1 MKALY
6 DHVPSILEAVGN
18 GSYRYRWGI
27 REVLDEIDGESLTQ
41 WECDE
46 VIVWPR
52 LTSNKIVEAVISE
65 LWGQNYEQKLINE
78 YNSAVLGLY
87 SDEVAEIKVAA
98 YKSFLEQRAEIKRMV
113 DDDCQKLG
121 IR

>member
-1 MKALY
+1 MKAIY
-6 DHVPSILEAVGN
+6 DHGPSILEAVGN

-27 REVLDEIDGESLTQ
+27 REVLVEIDGESLTQ

>member
-6 DHVPSILEAVGN
+6 DHAPSILETVGN

-46 VIVWPR
+46 VTVWPR

-65 LWGQNYEQKLINE
+65 LWGLSYEQKLINE

-87 SDEVAEIKVAA
+87 SDELAEIKVAA
-98 YKSFLEQRAEIKRMV
+98 YKSFLEQRAEIKQMV
-113 DDDCQKLG
+113 DDDCRKFG